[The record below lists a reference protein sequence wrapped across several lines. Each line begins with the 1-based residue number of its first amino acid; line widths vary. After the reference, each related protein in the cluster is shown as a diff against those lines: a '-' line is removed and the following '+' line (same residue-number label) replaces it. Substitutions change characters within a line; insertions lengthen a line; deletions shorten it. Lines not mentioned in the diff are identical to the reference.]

1 MPIRRADFSAITK
14 KEKENMLNNKTF
26 KSLAVATV
34 LAFGST
40 AFAGAPAIAAAPSMK
55 LQSAVGSTTNFNTLN
70 DNLDSIVVD
79 DDLGLDAN
87 DGTYNISAALSLKVF
102 VSNID
107 DSVPYLN
114 LNGQDGSLFAYTV
127 DTATSGTATDIRSAL
142 EGILED
148 LDADG
153 DLDNTSVAELDSDG
167 LAEIALA
174 EETGWQV
181 VTLYALNDANA
192 DDIDSVS
199 VKATLY
205 GEADVTEGMT
215 AGDDYVG
222 PNAVLN
228 FYSPSDVTITTAFD
242 GVEFGDTSVA
252 ATFITSPALNHEQ
265 VYYYDLYSD
274 MGASIDG
281 LVSSRTYDVEGDNVA
296 ELDLALNSSDVVVL
310 EGDVVSTWN
319 DANGVDGGQI
329 ISEASYKVQ
338 ATIYAADEGS
348 DETSAAKYL
357 KITEPEAN
365 SLSLEVVSKGN
376 VYDNGTWYVRS
387 GVKTV
392 SIEGEVLDNAADAVS
407 GAVVTIAIESS
418 DMDSDETIKAG
429 GKTYTVGDSDD
440 AIEVEVKTDAS
451 GKYALSVTTSTAVDA
466 DSFDVTASTPGDAS
480 SDTEDSLTAEWEDAD
495 FDDWYVTPGDVL
507 GVTATGTVTLNYL
520 VVDQFG
526 EGISTLDDESL
537 KIWVEDNSTAETAIS
552 KTVTVSGGKA
562 TVSFKNAEEAGT
574 AYELVSYIFVDG
586 TARDSEDIASSWTVE
601 TYVWEAASAKVELED
616 DGEFIDGAVTYEDYV
631 TGTDVP
637 VGAVDYSDILEDGE
651 LTVSGYVEDAN
662 GNVQPGAPVTLAG
675 KGYLFADINDDV
687 WATDSITVYA
697 DATGFFEADVYSHF
711 VADEAKVTVTS
722 GTGSATALVTFDL
735 AGSIDATDVTWK
747 VSGPTYAQ
755 SGKTAVVV
763 ATLADKW
770 GNGLSGQD
778 VDVALDGIGLLN
790 GDDQISR
797 TTNASGQ
804 VKAYLSVSSGDLGTS
819 DLTFTLDDADS
830 EYFDVS
836 TAETD
841 EELDPELTKSTTWGV
856 TYAKASAT
864 GNVNVSFGYAKGKR
878 VKIYVDGAL
887 KFNVLKKSDTPV
899 TKSYKAAA
907 GSHRVVVKVDGVT
920 IKSKSVTAK

>member
-1 MPIRRADFSAITK
+1 
-14 KEKENMLNNKTF
+14 MLNNKTF
-26 KSLAVATV
+26 KGLAVATV

-40 AFAGAPAIAAAPSMK
+40 AFAGAPAIAAGPTMK

-79 DDLGLDAN
+79 DDLGVDAN
-87 DGTYNISAALSLKVF
+87 DGTYNISAPLSLKVF
-102 VSNID
+102 VSSVA
-107 DSVPYLN
+107 DSTPYLN
-114 LNGQDGSLFAYTV
+114 LKGDDGALFAYIV
-127 DTATSGTATDIRSAL
+127 DTATSGTATDIKSAV
-142 EGILED
+142 EGILDD

-153 DLDNTSVAELDSDG
+153 DLDNSSVAELDSDG
-167 LAEIALA
+167 LADIALA
-174 EETGWQV
+174 DETGWQV
-181 VTLYALNDANA
+181 VTLFALNDANA
-192 DDIDSVS
+192 DDINSVD
-199 VKATLY
+199 VTATLY
-205 GEADVTEGMT
+205 GEADATLGMT

-222 PNAVLN
+222 PNASLN
-228 FYSPSDVTITTAFD
+228 FYAPGDVTISAAFD
-242 GVEFGDTSVA
+242 GLEFGDSAVT
-252 ATFITSPALNHEQ
+252 ATFTTSPALNHEQ
-265 VYYYDLYSD
+265 VYYADLYSD
-274 MGASIDG
+274 MGSSIDG
-281 LVSSRTYDVEGDNVA
+281 LVTSRTYNVEGDDVA
-296 ELDLALNSSDVVVL
+296 ELYLDLNDSDVVVL
-310 EGDVVSTWN
+310 TGDVVAGW
-319 DANGVDGGQI
+319 DAANGADGGQI
-329 ISEASYKVQ
+329 VSEASYKVQ
-338 ATIYAADEGS
+338 ATIYAGDEGT

-357 KITEPEAN
+357 KITEPDAD
-365 SLSLEVVSKGN
+365 SLSLEVVSDGN
-376 VYDNGTWYVRS
+376 VYEVAGDWFVRS

-392 SIEGEVLDNAADAVS
+392 SLEGEVLDNSDDPVS
-407 GAVVTIAIESS
+407 GAVVTIAIDSS

-429 GKTYTVGDSDD
+429 GKTYTVGDSDE
-440 AIEVEVKTDAS
+440 AIEVEVKTNAS

-466 DSFDVTASTPGDAS
+466 DSFDVTASTPGDVA

-507 GVTATGTVTLNYL
+507 GVTATGTVTLSYL

-574 AYELVSYIFVDG
+574 AYDLVSYIFVDG
-586 TARDSEDIASSWTVE
+586 TARDSEDISPSWTVE

-616 DGEFIDGAVTYEDYV
+616 DGEFTGGDVTYEDYV

-637 VGAVDYSDILEDGE
+637 SGAVDYSDIINDGE

-675 KGYLFADINDDV
+675 KGYLFADIEDEV

-697 DATGFFEADVYSHF
+697 DATGYFEADVYSHF

-735 AGSIDATDVTWK
+735 AGSIDATNVTWK

-778 VDVALDGIGLLN
+778 VDVTLDGIGLLN

-819 DLTFTLDDADS
+819 DLTFTLDDDDS

-836 TAETD
+836 DAETD
-841 EELDPELTKSTTWGV
+841 EELNPELTKSTTWGV
-856 TYAKASAT
+856 TYAKASAN

-878 VKIYVDGAL
+878 VKIYVDGVL